1 VFDPCWLDQTPR
13 WSCDDVARR
22 PRTSPVAPHALGTPC
37 GSRRA
42 RQAGP
47 RVRIRLPPAERVL
60 CEPLFN
66 TRQLSKAFASSTLRT
81 TRRARPAPKMLAWLG
96 ADVIKIERP
105 PHGDR
110 ARPARPH
117 ALGTPCGSRR
127 ARQAGPRVRI
137 RLPPAASHE
146 RTVGRAAA
154 DVSLL
159 KATGTS
165 VLKSARRDFSRDF
178 SADGRVSETPA
189 RPPAN
194 GQRISSHR
202 GLIYKRVLSLNG

>member
-1 VFDPCWLDQTPR
+1 DE
-13 WSCDDVARR
+13 ARLAGG
-22 PRTSPVAPHALGTPC
+22 SPKVGETDLA
-37 GSRRA
+37 
-42 RQAGP
+42 Q
-47 RVRIRLPPAERVL
+47 
-60 CEPLFN
+60 LFVQVG
-66 TRQLSKAFASSTLRT
+66 R
-81 TRRARPAPKMLAWLG
+81 G
-96 ADVIKIERP
+96 
-105 PHGDR
+105 
-110 ARPARPH
+110 
-117 ALGTPCGSRR
+117 
-127 ARQAGPRVRI
+127 VRI

-178 SADGRVSETPA
+178 SADGRVSERPA

-202 GLIYKRVLSLNG
+202 GLINK